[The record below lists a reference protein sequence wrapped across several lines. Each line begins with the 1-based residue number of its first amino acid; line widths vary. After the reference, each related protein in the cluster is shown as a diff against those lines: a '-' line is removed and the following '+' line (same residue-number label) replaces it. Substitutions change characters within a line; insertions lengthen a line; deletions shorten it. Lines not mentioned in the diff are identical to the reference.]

1 LSGPA
6 VTSWSPRVRRDEF
19 GTAAQQVLFGVIP
32 IVATF
37 ALLAF
42 ELKVQPIA
50 VDFRSAYFPAAVR
63 LLNGGSP
70 YAGITHH
77 EVLEGYAF
85 VYPALA
91 AIAFGPF
98 AVISRI
104 AGQLLYTAICIAC
117 VPATL
122 RVLNVRDWRVYGI
135 TLLWFPVYTGW
146 LSANLTL
153 PLMFMTAVAWR
164 YRDRPLIA
172 GLVTVAAIS
181 LKPFIWPLGLWLLAT
196 RRWRAAAY
204 ALVCGLALNLV
215 AWAVVGFNEIHTYL
229 QVSGKVTDA
238 LWRSGY
244 SMLAI
249 AQHLG
254 FGRGAADVL
263 LLVVAAAVSLAV
275 IYVGFFRRQER
286 EAMVLAILLM
296 LVASPLVWS
305 HYFALLLVPLAL
317 TRPRLSAVW
326 AAPILIWVCPPR
338 TGVAGWQEVL
348 VWIVAC
354 TCLLWPPRARESVQ
368 PATVAARA
376 PA

>member
-1 LSGPA
+1 MSGPA
-6 VTSWSPRVRRDEF
+6 VTSWSPRIHRD
-19 GTAAQQVLFGVIP
+19 GLGIAAQQVLFGVVP
-32 IVATF
+32 IVVTM

-63 LLNGGSP
+63 LLRGGSP
-70 YAGITHH
+70 YAVTHH
-77 EVLEGYAF
+77 EILEGYAF

-91 AIAFGPF
+91 AVAFGPF
-98 AVISRI
+98 ALISRI

-153 PLMFMTAVAWR
+153 PLMLLTALAWR
-164 YRDRPLIA
+164 YRDRPWIA
-172 GLVTVAAIS
+172 GLVTAAAIS

-196 RRWRAAAY
+196 RRWRAAGY
-204 ALVCGLALNLV
+204 ALVWGLALNLI
-215 AWAVVGFNEIHTYL
+215 AWGLVGVNEIHTYL
-229 QVSGKVTDA
+229 RVSSKVTDA

-244 SMLAI
+244 SMLAV
-249 AQHLG
+249 AHHLG

-275 IYVGFFRRQER
+275 VYVGFFRRQER
-286 EAMVLAILLM
+286 EAIVLAILLM

-317 TRPRLSAVW
+317 TRPRLAAVW
-326 AAPILIWVCPPR
+326 AAPILIWVCPPKS
-338 TGVAGWQEVL
+338 GVAGWQEAL

-354 TCLLWPPRARESVQ
+354 ACLLGLQRTRKTLQ
-368 PATVAARA
+368 PVRLAARA
-376 PA
+376 RA

>member
-1 LSGPA
+1 MSGHA
-6 VTSWSPRVRRDEF
+6 VTSWTPRIRRDRL
-19 GTAAQQVLFGVIP
+19 GTAAQQMLFGGVP
-32 IVATF
+32 IVVTM

-42 ELKVQPIA
+42 ELKAQPIA

-63 LLNGGSP
+63 LLHGGSP
-70 YAGITHH
+70 YAVTHH
-77 EVLEGYAF
+77 EILEGYAF

-91 AIAFGPF
+91 AFAFGPF
-98 AVISRI
+98 ALISRI

-153 PLMFMTAVAWR
+153 PLVLLTAVVWR
-164 YRDRPLIA
+164 YRDRPLVA
-172 GLVTVAAIS
+172 GLVTAAAIS

-196 RRWRAAAY
+196 RRWRAAGS
-204 ALVCGLALNLV
+204 ALVWGVVFNLI
-215 AWAVVGFNEIHTYL
+215 AWSVVGFNEIHTYL
-229 QVSGKVTDA
+229 RVSGKVTDA

-244 SMLAI
+244 SMLAV
-249 AQHLG
+249 AHHLG

-305 HYFALLLVPLAL
+305 HYFVLLIVPLAL
-317 TRPRLSAVW
+317 MRPRFAAVW
-326 AAPILIWVCPPR
+326 AAPILIWVCPPK
-338 TGVAGWQEVL
+338 TGVAGWQEAL

-354 TCLLWPPRARESVQ
+354 ACLVGLSRARESVQ
-368 PATVAARA
+368 PVTLAARA
-376 PA
+376 RA

>member
-1 LSGPA
+1 M
-6 VTSWSPRVRRDEF
+6 
-19 GTAAQQVLFGVIP
+19 LFGLVP
-32 IVATF
+32 IVTTL
-37 ALLAF
+37 ALLVF

-63 LLNGGSP
+63 LLHGGSP
-70 YAGITHH
+70 YAVTQH
-77 EVLEGYAF
+77 EILEGYAF
-85 VYPALA
+85 VYPAFA

-98 AVISRI
+98 ALIPRI

-153 PLMFMTAVAWR
+153 PLMLLTALAWR
-164 YRDRPLIA
+164 YRDRPWIA
-172 GLVTVAAIS
+172 GLIAAAAIS

-196 RRWRAAAY
+196 RRWRAAGY
-204 ALVCGLALNLV
+204 AFLWGLAFNLV
-215 AWAVVGFNEIHTYL
+215 AWGVVGTNEIHTYL
-229 QVSGKVTDA
+229 RVSGKVTDA

-249 AQHLG
+249 AHHLG

-275 IYVGFFRRQER
+275 IYVGFVRRQER
-286 EAMVLAILLM
+286 EAMVLTILLM
-296 LVASPLVWS
+296 LVASPLVWG

-317 TRPRLSAVW
+317 TRPRLAAVW
-326 AAPILIWVCPPR
+326 AAPILIWVCPPK
-338 TGVAGWQEVL
+338 TGVAGWQEAL

-354 TCLLWPPRARESVQ
+354 VCLLELSRTRKTLQ
-368 PATVAARA
+368 PVTLAAGVGA
-376 PA
+376 

>member
-1 LSGPA
+1 MSGPT
-6 VTSWSPRVRRDEF
+6 VTSRSPRVRRDRL
-19 GTAAQQVLFGVIP
+19 GTASQHVVFGLVP
-32 IVATF
+32 IVTTV

-42 ELKVQPIA
+42 ELKAQPIA

-63 LLNGGSP
+63 LLHGGSP
-70 YAGITHH
+70 YAVTHH
-77 EVLEGYAF
+77 EILEGYAF

-91 AIAFGPF
+91 AIVFGPF
-98 AVISRI
+98 ALISRI

-153 PLMFMTAVAWR
+153 PLMLLAALAWR
-164 YRDRPLIA
+164 YRDRPWIA
-172 GLVTVAAIS
+172 GLVTAVAIS

-196 RRWRAAAY
+196 RRWRAAGY
-204 ALVCGLALNLV
+204 AFLWGLAFNLV
-215 AWAVVGFNEIHTYL
+215 AWGVVGTNEIHTYL
-229 QVSGKVTDA
+229 RVSSKVTDA

-249 AQHLG
+249 AHHLG

-263 LLVVAAAVSLAV
+263 LVVVAAAVSLAV
-275 IYVGFFRRQER
+275 IYVGFVRRQER

-317 TRPRLSAVW
+317 TRPRFAAVW
-326 AAPILIWVCPPR
+326 AAPILTWVCPPK
-338 TGVAGWQEVL
+338 TGVAAWQEAL
-348 VWIVAC
+348 VWIVAGA
-354 TCLLWPPRARESVQ
+354 CLLALPRTRESLH
-368 PATVAARA
+368 PVALTAGVRA
-376 PA
+376 

>member
-1 LSGPA
+1 MSGPA
-6 VTSWSPRVRRDEF
+6 VTSGSPRIHRDRL
-19 GTAAQQVLFGVIP
+19 GVAAQQMLFGAVP
-32 IVATF
+32 IVVTM

-70 YAGITHH
+70 YAGATHY
-77 EVLEGYAF
+77 EILEGYAF
-85 VYPALA
+85 VYPAFA
-91 AIAFGPF
+91 AVAFGPF
-98 AVISRI
+98 ALISRI

-117 VPATL
+117 VPAAL

-153 PLMFMTAVAWR
+153 PLVLLTAVAWR

-196 RRWRAAAY
+196 RRWRAAGY
-204 ALVCGLALNLV
+204 ALVCGLVFNLV
-215 AWAVVGFNEIHTYL
+215 AWGVVGFNEIHAYL
-229 QVSGKVTDA
+229 RVSGKVTDA
-238 LWRSGY
+238 LWREGY
-244 SMLAI
+244 GMLAV
-249 AQHLG
+249 AHHLG
-254 FGRGAADVL
+254 LGRGAADAL
-263 LLVVAAAVSLAV
+263 LLAVSATVGLTV

-296 LVASPLVWS
+296 LVASPLVWT

-317 TRPRLSAVW
+317 MRPRLTAVW
-326 AAPILIWVCPPR
+326 AAPILIWVCPPKA
-338 TGVAGWQEVL
+338 GVAGWQEAL

-354 TCLLWPPRARESVQ
+354 ACLLGLSRTRESPQ
-368 PATVAARA
+368 PVTLAARA
-376 PA
+376 RA

>member
-1 LSGPA
+1 MSGPA
-6 VTSWSPRVRRDEF
+6 VTSRPPRVHRDEL
-19 GTAAQQVLFGVIP
+19 GNAAQQMLFGFVP
-32 IVATF
+32 IIVTL
-37 ALLAF
+37 ALVAF
-42 ELKVQPIA
+42 ELKAQPIA

-63 LLNGGSP
+63 LLHGASP
-70 YAGITHH
+70 YVVTHR
-77 EVLEGYAF
+77 EILAGYAF

-91 AIAFGPF
+91 VVAFGPF
-98 AVISRI
+98 ALISRI

-153 PLMFMTAVAWR
+153 PLMLLTALAWR
-164 YRDRPLIA
+164 YRDRPWIA

-196 RRWRAAAY
+196 RRWRAAGY
-204 ALVCGLALNLV
+204 ALIWGLALNLV
-215 AWAVVGFNEIHTYL
+215 AWGVVGFNEVHTYL
-229 QVSGKVTDA
+229 RVSSKVTDA

-249 AQHLG
+249 AHHLG
-254 FGRGAADVL
+254 FGRGPADVL
-263 LLVVAAAVSLAV
+263 LLVVAVAVSLGV
-275 IYVGFFRRQER
+275 IYVGFFRRQEH

-296 LVASPLVWS
+296 LVASPLVWT

-317 TRPRLSAVW
+317 TRPRLTAVW
-326 AAPILIWVCPPR
+326 AAPILMWVCPPK
-338 TGVAGWQEVL
+338 TAVAGWQEAL

-354 TCLLWPPRARESVQ
+354 ACLLGLSRTRESSRPV
-368 PATVAARA
+368 TLAARA
-376 PA
+376 RA